1 MIRPWNTSRLGKGR
15 VEGLAII
22 KVSILGMVE
31 AESRSRIIC
40 REKKEQENKRLQ
52 APKLES
58 HTFVDI

>member
-1 MIRPWNTSRLGKGR
+1 M
-15 VEGLAII
+15 EGLAII